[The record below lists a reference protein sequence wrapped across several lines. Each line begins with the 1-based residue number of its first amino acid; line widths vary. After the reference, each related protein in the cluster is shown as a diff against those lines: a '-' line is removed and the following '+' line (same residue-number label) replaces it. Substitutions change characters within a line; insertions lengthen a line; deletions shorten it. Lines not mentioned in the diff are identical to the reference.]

1 MIKDLKNGTSGIE
14 RIVLY
19 DCEEFDEGTNEK
31 FQFVRALGYHNVGI
45 FLKGAPRD
53 VRSCVNDMVKEHH
66 DVDESFEEALECEKN
81 SKIDMNEYGSRK
93 GLDHRDVTSI
103 IMYVSTGLLVLMFVA
118 GYVWNLMK
126 TRNLPRQNEGKRKVW
141 FKGFINF
148 FQFRFKITIFLV
160 SGSTVPVSRMVIICS
175 SLNLRESG
183 KFLPA

>member
-1 MIKDLKNGTSGIE
+1 MEKGTHGIE
-14 RIVLY
+14 RIVLH

-31 FQFVRALGYHNVGI
+31 FQFVRALRNHYVGI
-45 FLKGAPRD
+45 FLKGAPRR
-53 VRSCVNDMVKEHH
+53 VRLCVNDMVKEHH
-66 DVDESFEEALECEKN
+66 DVDESFEEAPACEKN

-148 FQFRFKITIFLV
+148 FQFRSRSQFF
-160 SGSTVPVSRMVIICS
+160 SSQVPQYR
-175 SLNLRESG
+175 
-183 KFLPA
+183 

>member
-1 MIKDLKNGTSGIE
+1 MKNGTSGIE

-45 FLKGAPRD
+45 FLKGAPRR
-53 VRSCVNDMVKEHH
+53 VRLCVNDMVKEHH
-66 DVDESFEEALECEKN
+66 DVDESFEQALECEKN

-93 GLDHRDVTSI
+93 GLDHRDVISI

-141 FKGFINF
+141 FKGFIHY
-148 FQFRFKITIFLV
+148 FQLRFKITTFFV
-160 SGSTVPVSRMVIICS
+160 SGKQYRY
-175 SLNLRESG
+175 
-183 KFLPA
+183 A

>member
-1 MIKDLKNGTSGIE
+1 MKNGTSGIE

-31 FQFVRALGYHNVGI
+31 FQFVRALRNHYVGI
-45 FLKGAPRD
+45 FLKGAPRR
-53 VRSCVNDMVKEHH
+53 VRSCVKDMVEEHH
-66 DVDESFEEALECEKN
+66 HVNESFEDAPECEKN
-81 SKIDMNEYGSRK
+81 SKTDMTEYGSRK

-148 FQFRFKITIFLV
+148 FQFRSRSQIF
-160 SGSTVPVSRMVIICS
+160 SFQVPQYR
-175 SLNLRESG
+175 
-183 KFLPA
+183 